1 MTRTDTALSLF
12 SEGYNCAQA
21 ILAAFAPE
29 GAADREVYLKISSA
43 FGSGI
48 ASTGSTCGA
57 VTGALM
63 AIGMNLGPSQKGHP
77 IHNLKLERKYRKFL
91 KEFNSRH
98 STTLCNPLRGKDNDG
113 KYRKGEKERCPGF
126 VRTAAEILEEML

>member
-1 MTRTDTALSLF
+1 MSRTDIALSLF
-12 SEGYNCAQA
+12 SDGYNCAQA

-29 GAADREVYLKISSA
+29 GAADRAIYLKVASA

-48 ASTGSTCGA
+48 ARTGSTCGA

-63 AIGMNLGPSQKGHP
+63 AIGMHFGPSQKGHP
-77 IHNLKLERKYRKFL
+77 IHSLKLDKKYKKFL
-91 KEFNSRH
+91 KEFNARH
-98 STTLCNPLRGKDNDG
+98 GTTMCNPLRGKEDDG
-113 KYRKGEKERCPGF
+113 QYHKGEKELCPGF